1 MDLLIKMGLMN
12 VLIDR
17 LQRSINDMKEEHDIN
32 KSKSRES
39 NRRDCGDDDDDDCD
53 NDDENDGNVNTDD
66 SESDSKRLK
75 VEITLPQS
83 MPVRM

>member
-17 LQRSINDMKEEHDIN
+17 LQRSIKDMEEEHVIN
-32 KSKSRES
+32 KIKPRES
-39 NRRDCGDDDDDDCD
+39 HRRDCEDEDDDEDYNENNG
-53 NDDENDGNVNTDD
+53 NDSDD

-75 VEITLPQS
+75 VEITLPQL
-83 MPVRM
+83 MPVRN